1 MQTDRLRKKIFLKI
15 ASRNQIRSEL
25 KLKFS
30 SVPSIAYRNRRKI
43 KLKKS
48 ARFVFLKNPTKKEGT
63 TLAKDKIYFQLK
75 SNTTKL
81 RLFCEINLIEMKQR
95 RIGNDY

>member
-1 MQTDRLRKKIFLKI
+1 M
-15 ASRNQIRSEL
+15 
-25 KLKFS
+25 
-30 SVPSIAYRNRRKI
+30 PSIAYRNRRKI